1 MKVKIGNY
9 PGGGL
14 NRKVFVEVSDHDT
27 FNLDITL
34 AEIILPA
41 LKKYLEVSDKLINLD
56 EPMFSGGLTKRQAV
70 TECIWVFNE
79 ITTYAEEEKIIDL
92 SIGCFD
98 LLQPNLTY
106 LEERKQKALNLFAEI
121 YTSLWN

>member
-1 MKVKIGNY
+1 VKVKIGNY
-9 PGGGL
+9 PKNGSG
-14 NRKVFVEVSDHDT
+14 RKVFVEVSEHDT
-27 FNLDITL
+27 FNLDATL
-34 AEIILPA
+34 AEIILPS

-56 EPMFSGGLTKRQAV
+56 EPKFSGGLTQRQAV
-70 TECIWVFNE
+70 TECVWVFNE
-79 ITTYAEEEKIIDL
+79 IITNAEEEKIIDL

-98 LLQPNLTY
+98 LLHPNLTY

>member
-1 MKVKIGNY
+1 
-9 PGGGL
+9 
-14 NRKVFVEVSDHDT
+14 
-27 FNLDITL
+27 
-34 AEIILPA
+34 
-41 LKKYLEVSDKLINLD
+41 
-56 EPMFSGGLTKRQAV
+56 MFSGGLTKRQAV